1 MPCYDLIV
9 ARTGLYREP
18 VPYKP
23 ERANVQLEPD
33 ALILAMPDAGV
44 RRHALD
50 GVQATIADG
59 FVAERSARGSEP
71 TISLTSRARAPIV
84 PRVLRRFVRMLV
96 LERESERV
104 VVITPPDQGS
114 VAPNV
119 VYLPEAP
126 ADAAIVDERAWDAL
140 AEWLLGG
147 GRLAA
152 CSIAD
157 LARLACIASPQFAAL
172 IGEVAAQRALELVW
186 ATAGPLRGG
195 QDLDSALQ
203 PLADAAKH
211 STRAS
216 EALVSALAHAAGAAR
231 RRRWR

>member
-1 MPCYDLIV
+1 MP
-9 ARTGLYREP
+9 YR
-18 VPYKP
+18 P
-23 ERANVQLEPD
+23 ERAEVQLESD
-33 ALILAMPDAGV
+33 ALILALPNSGA

-50 GVQATIADG
+50 GVHATIADG
-59 FVAERSARGSEP
+59 FVAERSARGSQEAM
-71 TISLTSRARAPIV
+71 SVLVRHGAPIV

-96 LERESERV
+96 LERGSERV
-104 VVITPPDQGS
+104 VVITPPDHGA

-119 VYLPEAP
+119 VFLPEAP
-126 ADAAIVDERAWDAL
+126 ADAAIVDERSWDAL
-140 AEWLLGG
+140 TEWLLTG

-157 LARLACIASPQFAAL
+157 LARLACIATPQFAVL

-186 ATAGPLRGG
+186 VAAGPLRGG

-203 PLADAAKH
+203 PLVAAAKH
-211 STRAS
+211 SARAS
-216 EALVSALAHAAGAAR
+216 EALVSALAHAAGATR